1 MNKLCCMYYMNT
13 LYIESIKC
21 KRMVVHMK
29 IAKNYMK
36 NTVKCVGD
44 INEIQVIPVEVS
56 TEPVED

>member
-1 MNKLCCMYYMNT
+1 
-13 LYIESIKC
+13 
-21 KRMVVHMK
+21 MVVHMK